1 MARRN
6 DDRRKLPAGD
16 RRGWWRA
23 EREAGEA
30 APAAVAARRAAQE
43 QMLCFQQN
51 AWLARHAKQ
60 RRFEF
65 SGEQKRMLRRWFD
78 ALDADGSGKISVEV
92 CMCVPLCLRSSVQCE
107 N

>member
-1 MARRN
+1 
-6 DDRRKLPAGD
+6 
-16 RRGWWRA
+16 
-23 EREAGEA
+23 
-30 APAAVAARRAAQE
+30 VAARRAAQE
-43 QMLCFQQN
+43 QMLRFQQN

-92 CMCVPLCLRSSVQCE
+92 RTCGRRRWNSDRG
-107 N
+107 